1 MPTENVGRGVTVVER
16 MLTILPFI
24 ASVVPDSPG
33 TVSGIARLCCLSSF
47 TPSMTKPPAVLEKA
61 ATTSPRS
68 RGILLVVVDGQ
79 PFLRTL
85 FRRRISES
93 QEVKHH
99 RI

>member
-1 MPTENVGRGVTVVER
+1 
-16 MLTILPFI
+16 
-24 ASVVPDSPG
+24 
-33 TVSGIARLCCLSSF
+33 
-47 TPSMTKPPAVLEKA
+47 MTKPPAVLEKA

-99 RI
+99 RIGEFSL